1 MRRSMRESM
10 QESATFLRNNRLA
23 AVGAAVLVVLLVA
36 LSAPQWLSRYS
47 PVAIDIFHK
56 FAAPDV
62 SHPLGTD
69 AFGRDVFARLLFGA
83 RYTLLIG
90 FGVVAVAFVAG
101 TIYGTISGFFAGLVD
116 QVMMRLVD
124 AMLSF
129 PSLVLAIALTATFGP
144 SLGNAMLSVAIVLA
158 PQFARLARAQA
169 MAVAA
174 QPFVTAAVA
183 IGVPTRRILVQH
195 VFLNGIGPLLVQ
207 GSLSVGSAIL
217 QTASLGFLGLGA
229 QPPLPEWGSDLA
241 ANLAYIDDA
250 PWVSLAP
257 GVAIFLTVLACN
269 LIGDALAD
277 WFDPRKRRE
286 R

>member
-1 MRRSMRESM
+1 MKEF
-10 QESATFLRNNRLA
+10 AAFLRNNRLA
-23 AVGAAVLVVLLVA
+23 TAGGLILLV
-36 LSAPQWLSRYS
+36 LCVGLGIPQWLSPYS
-47 PVAIDIFHK
+47 PVGIDIFHK
-56 FAAPDV
+56 FAAPGT
-62 SHPLGTD
+62 SHRLGTD

-90 FGVVAVAFVAG
+90 FGVVALGFVAG
-101 TIYGTISGFFAGLVD
+101 TIYGTISGFFGGLVD
-116 QVMMRLVD
+116 NVMMRLVD

-169 MAVAA
+169 LSVTA

-183 IGVPTRRILVQH
+183 IGVPTPRILIRY
-195 VFLNGIGPLLVQ
+195 VFQNGIGPLLVQ
-207 GSLSVGSAIL
+207 ASLSVGSAIL

-257 GVAIFLTVLACN
+257 GIAIFMTVLACN

-277 WFDPRKRRE
+277 WFDPKKRRE
-286 R
+286 C